1 MGFSESSERGQG
13 RVCVLIVDDDRAVLD
28 VAADALRDADYQ
40 LLLASDGETAMR
52 LIVSH
57 QPRVLVLDLN
67 IPHISG
73 PFVASMARMA
83 VKPPR
88 LIVCSGVADADQ
100 IARDVGAD
108 AVLRKPFARADLRQL
123 VEQQLTR

>member
-1 MGFSESSERGQG
+1 MGFSESSGRGQG

-28 VAADALRDADYQ
+28 VAADALKDTDYQ
-40 LLLASDGETAMR
+40 LLLASDGETALR
-52 LIVSH
+52 LIESH

-73 PFVASMARMA
+73 PFVATMAQMA
-83 VKPPR
+83 VRPPR
-88 LIVCSGVADADQ
+88 LIVCSGVADAEQ

-108 AVLRKPFARADLRQL
+108 AVLRKPFARADLRAL
-123 VEQQLTR
+123 IDRHAAH